1 MLLPLLTS
9 LIVLNTIQ
17 AKKHYL
23 IETENKKVQRRVNA
37 VIHLLYNIAA
47 AVVICYIT
55 IYLFTKQIIYRL

>member
-9 LIVLNTIQ
+9 LIVLNTIH
-17 AKKHYL
+17 AKLFL
-23 IETENKKVQRRVNA
+23 IETEDKKVQRRVNA

>member
-9 LIVLNTIQ
+9 LIVLNTIH
-17 AKKHYL
+17 AKYYL
-23 IETENKKVQRRVNA
+23 IETEDKKVQRRVNA

>member
-23 IETENKKVQRRVNA
+23 IETENKKVQRHVNA

-47 AVVICYIT
+47 AVVIC
-55 IYLFTKQIIYRL
+55 

>member
-17 AKKHYL
+17 AKHFL
-23 IETENKKVQRRVNA
+23 IETENKKVHRHVNA

-47 AVVICYIT
+47 AVVIC
-55 IYLFTKQIIYRL
+55 